1 MRKKEGHYG
10 LEDIITEAT
19 KSILEFSGV
28 QLPRRPAGADEE
40 ADLVESGGYSA
51 VRDSAPAEVSEC
63 LGFTCPS
70 KSYACDQC
78 DIAKRAD
85 EIRDEGEDYIP
96 NVAFIGR
103 AMPALASVFQSRH
116 DAMYDLYSA
125 ASTSRGSRALIE
137 FSFFGRM
144 GF

>member
-28 QLPRRPAGADEE
+28 QLPRRPANADEE

-70 KSYACDQC
+70 KSYTCDQC
-78 DIAKRAD
+78 DIAKKAD
-85 EIRDEGEDYIP
+85 EIGDERDHISD
-96 NVAFIGR
+96 VAFIGR
-103 AMPALASVFQSRH
+103 ATPSLVPVFQSRH